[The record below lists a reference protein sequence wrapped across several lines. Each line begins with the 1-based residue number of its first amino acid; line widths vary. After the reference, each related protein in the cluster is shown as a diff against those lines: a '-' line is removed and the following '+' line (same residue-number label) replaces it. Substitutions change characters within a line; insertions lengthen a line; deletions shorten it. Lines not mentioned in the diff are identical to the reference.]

1 MIRPLKN
8 TDFAAAI
15 AIVNDNWQKV
25 YAGYVNPALLSPFGC
40 QARAERLTEDFK
52 RQRLDNYVWDDSGHV
67 LGLLSIGATADK
79 DKPHAFEIWRIYVAQ
94 EAQGQGIGTH
104 LLAFAEQFAQS
115 NDYHEMI
122 IWAFCQN
129 SRAITFYQKHGYRID
144 QTRDLG
150 EPYQAE
156 GMRLFKLL

>member
-1 MIRPLKN
+1 M
-8 TDFAAAI
+8 
-15 AIVNDNWQKV
+15 
-25 YAGYVNPALLSPFGC
+25 
-40 QARAERLTEDFK
+40 
-52 RQRLDNYVWDDSGHV
+52 
-67 LGLLSIGATADK
+67 GLLSIGATADR
-79 DKPHAFEIWRIYVAQ
+79 DNSHAFEIWRIYVAQ